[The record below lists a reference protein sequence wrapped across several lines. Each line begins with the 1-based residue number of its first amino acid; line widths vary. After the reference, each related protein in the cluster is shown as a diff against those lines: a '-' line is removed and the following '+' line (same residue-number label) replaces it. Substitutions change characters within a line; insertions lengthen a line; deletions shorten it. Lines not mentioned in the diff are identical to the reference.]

1 MLGGAPYAVH
11 AADESPSI
19 LGKQAEVA
27 EASQEFTAQT
37 VVETKSNKPLSMAT
51 GYTLSAI
58 NVRTRTFDLAR
69 PVVRQN
75 PTRLKLCGSNSL
87 AASLAIH
94 PKDSP
99 IISYRPSRSMVTSS
113 VLLTP
118 AHWRYQYRGGVP
130 NAMAILIRLEKIIH
144 IPYTFWRHN
153 GMDNINPDFRSKWKT
168 IRPWIVAALSLPLA
182 IHIVFKISAPT
193 SIITAEWSA
202 GEILDY
208 VGSLLGALAT
218 IVALRWTIL
227 EERNGRAEEQRLAAI
242 PCMAITSL
250 ERNTVNSLFDFNNGS
265 NRQDSSL
272 PSSDKY
278 VEYELQKEYIVVSKG
293 VITYQSRLTDEQQNK
308 VVHGNWMP
316 ERISEN
322 VRAVVANDS
331 IYLPLV
337 LHSVGNGPAINV
349 SVHLEKNGVAPTSD
363 HNGCPSQLSPK
374 QLLVGNNRYV
384 GILIDE
390 RMNPLS
396 NGDYALV
403 ISYCDVMGHKYL
415 QKHELTITTERSET
429 SGQSPSSFDFKIDA
443 VLVE

>member
-1 MLGGAPYAVH
+1 
-11 AADESPSI
+11 
-19 LGKQAEVA
+19 
-27 EASQEFTAQT
+27 
-37 VVETKSNKPLSMAT
+37 
-51 GYTLSAI
+51 
-58 NVRTRTFDLAR
+58 
-69 PVVRQN
+69 
-75 PTRLKLCGSNSL
+75 
-87 AASLAIH
+87 
-94 PKDSP
+94 
-99 IISYRPSRSMVTSS
+99 
-113 VLLTP
+113 
-118 AHWRYQYRGGVP
+118 
-130 NAMAILIRLEKIIH
+130 
-144 IPYTFWRHN
+144 
-153 GMDNINPDFRSKWKT
+153 MDNINPDFRSKWKT
-168 IRPWIVAALSLPLA
+168 IRPWIAAALSLPLA

-193 SIITAEWSA
+193 SIITAEWTA
-202 GEILDY
+202 GEVLDY

-218 IVALRWTIL
+218 IVALRWTIV

-250 ERNTVNSLFDFNNGS
+250 ERNTVNTLFDFNNDS
-265 NRQDSSL
+265 NRQGSNL
-272 PSSDKY
+272 PSSGKY

-316 ERISEN
+316 ERIGEN
-322 VRAVVANDS
+322 VRALVANDS

-349 SVHLEKNGVAPTSD
+349 SVHLEKNGVAPTPD

-374 QLLVGNNRYV
+374 QLLVGNDRYV

-403 ISYCDVMGHKYL
+403 IDYCDVMGHKYL
-415 QKHELTITTERSET
+415 QKHELKITTERSET
-429 SGQSPSSFDFKIDA
+429 SSQSTTSFDFNIDA